1 MAGPVGRR
9 DYPGVMRGFW
19 RTLTIILAL
28 LGSLAV
34 GVLGAAYALQ
44 KLPFQTETI
53 DRSGPALLRSV
64 QDISQFHAAVGTFEV
79 LLDIEEDVR
88 WVPGFIAGERSLF
101 VAAGTVNAYVDF
113 SDLGEGDLELSEDG
127 TSVTIDLPEAQ
138 LDEPNLDQ
146 ERTYLYSHERG
157 IVNRVGDA
165 ISPQDQQSFYTE
177 SEARIAAAAAGS
189 ELVSQAET
197 NTRAMLVGMFEAL
210 DLQVT
215 FG

>member
-1 MAGPVGRR
+1 
-9 DYPGVMRGFW
+9 MRGFL

-28 LGSLAV
+28 LGGLAL
-34 GVLGAAYALQ
+34 GAFGAAYAFQ
-44 KLPFQTETI
+44 KLPFQTETV
-53 DRSGPALLRSV
+53 DRSGPALLKSV
-64 QDISQFHAAVGTFEV
+64 QDISQFHAAVGNFEV
-79 LLDIEEDVR
+79 LLDIEEDVK

-113 SDLGEGDLELSEDG
+113 SDLREGDLVLSEDG

-138 LDEPNLDQ
+138 LDKPNLDQ

-177 SEARIAAAAAGS
+177 SEAKIAAAAAES
-189 ELVSQAET
+189 ELVAQAEK
-197 NTRAMLVGMFEAL
+197 NTQAMLIGMFEAL
-210 DLQVT
+210 DLKVT
-215 FG
+215 FE